1 MQHSMRK
8 IIQNSFFMCQVI
20 GFGSPSDSRQ
30 SYFDDQSDSR
40 NEDEHRDELLQ
51 NVESRDLMEYGMIP
65 EFVGR
70 FPVTVSLSSLNRD
83 SLVEILTE
91 PKDALLTQYNHLF
104 DMDKVRI
111 WNLVIVFE
119 GMVILD
125 SVYFILKVC
134 SSICSRILCQK
145 ICQCIPLCHC
155 YNNII

>member
-1 MQHSMRK
+1 M
-8 IIQNSFFMCQVI
+8 I

-30 SYFDDQSDSR
+30 SYFVDQSDSR
-40 NEDEHRDELLQ
+40 NEDEHRDELLL

-111 WNLVIVFE
+111 WNLLGDWFWRDK
-119 GMVILD
+119 VILE
-125 SVYFILKVC
+125 SV
-134 SSICSRILCQK
+134 
-145 ICQCIPLCHC
+145 
-155 YNNII
+155 